1 LGAGFFA
8 EDATEE
14 GTIAYSGLEIWSL
27 SGLELPAV
35 LEPSVAIDATTFPQF
50 VAAATTEPALAGP
63 TSGDLVQSIGA
74 AAVMPIGVDVE
85 DFVARVEFI
94 NPSDATDRPWDLGIA
109 FREQENGDHYRVT
122 VASDGTWE
130 YQIGLQADLAGGT
143 VPSLSFEAGGR
154 NVLEVVVAGD
164 SAGFSV
170 NGVFV
175 SELNASELHGASD
188 VWVGSGLHQA
198 NAIDGQ
204 ITRFEGFTVWPLE
217 TAGMAVLPAT
227 PVAQA
232 TPGAPATP
240 TAAMATPVAGGGG
253 GAEIALRLFE
263 QDDSGIDALVVLSGD
278 AGQTTV
284 AVAARGATGG
294 EVVVV
299 HEGTCENASVLP
311 AFLLNDLDASGRSE
325 TTIEASL
332 ADLTGAAH
340 SIAIHRGTEDYGDV
354 VACGDIT
361 SGD

>member
-1 LGAGFFA
+1 
-8 EDATEE
+8 
-14 GTIAYSGLEIWSL
+14 
-27 SGLELPAV
+27 
-35 LEPSVAIDATTFPQF
+35 
-50 VAAATTEPALAGP
+50 
-63 TSGDLVQSIGA
+63 
-74 AAVMPIGVDVE
+74 
-85 DFVARVEFI
+85 
-94 NPSDATDRPWDLGIA
+94 
-109 FREQENGDHYRVT
+109 
-122 VASDGTWE
+122 
-130 YQIGLQADLAGGT
+130 
-143 VPSLSFEAGGR
+143 LSFEEGGR

-198 NAIDGQ
+198 NAHEGNV
-204 ITRFEGFTVWPLE
+204 TRFEGFTVWPLE
-217 TAGMAVLPAT
+217 TAGISVPPAT
-227 PVAQA
+227 PVANA

-253 GAEIALRLFE
+253 GEEIALRLLE
-263 QDDSGIDALVVLSGD
+263 RDDSGIDALAVLSGD
-278 AGQTTV
+278 ADQTTV

-299 HEGTCENASVLP
+299 HEGTCDDASVLP

-340 SIAIHRGTEDYGDV
+340 SIAIHRGAEDYGDV

-361 SGD
+361 RGD